1 MITRPSLVQLDL
13 DDVNDD
19 TLAINYVV
27 CQPLDFLQLFTL
39 QPTEANEET
48 YYMDV
53 YSDLTPVPTNGIN
66 FSIDFLPHFEYIL
79 YRVAQLVNQRTRP
92 AFSPGT
98 ILLPTL
104 SSRAG
109 IFPTTFNHDQQPII
123 SNRDG
128 EPYNRLS
135 VQALFKAQLAKPILS
150 YHIGDPD
157 WIPTSAANLRR
168 HPDSSKYHVA
178 RDPKTVP
185 FSLAIRMIPVFT
197 TGPLEESIYQA
208 WALPHLIDA
217 LRDPEIQLFNNH
229 LSYYYN
235 EKESHPEFP
244 FIDQMGPDSPFSAN
258 GYNGE
263 SSLQCLSYPGC
274 YAGYLP
280 FSICDSLG
288 CPNQMELVASNHIM
302 TFQQDKTTFS
312 GPHFACLA
320 VKTRRSALFSD
331 PTRTPDPQHEISAQN
346 DPQNENLAA
355 NEPETTVFTHDDP
368 DSEIYT
374 QNDTTSENPTQNDA
388 HSTETHSQQLISDA
402 ETTYDEHAQET
413 QQLPGTQPN
422 LAFLPPN
429 SPETSSSHTETPSNS
444 PPTAKSSTGPLKR
457 FSDAFS
463 GILTP
468 KNVKLPHDPATTD
481 SNPQPPIS
489 TTFFDDAQNYTFQK
503 LTTPEFEPSTTKSAT
518 HATFAYPP
526 TVDTFFDD
534 DTDHDSEQEP
544 QHIQQT
550 SPDALTSSTRTDFTY
565 PPIEDLTK
573 TLLKY
578 AKNANL
584 RKLAY
589 PTDLQARRRHFN
601 TFIDNLRIVCNIS
614 PWTRQVFDLWPK
626 QVSYSHPF
634 VGTALYNLIFTNV
647 CDPCQKHII
656 DGPPDA
662 RTAILTL
669 RRHFATSY
677 LNRIRILTRDCYHA
691 GIPNTDA
698 ELIKR
703 TVRGGSNHSFYAA
716 SYQRFDAD
724 IRRAELND
732 EALPPF
738 AELESH
744 LLNIDESRG
753 LTLPSQNQR
762 NYNQHAHSTRQQSH
776 HFQSRQPHTTHRVFT
791 QRQQQA
797 FSSILRPYSNPNGNN
812 QNRSHPPRP
821 PQNHSRPFR
830 PPTNPSR
837 PPFNNPNQRRPPPPS
852 PRPSNQPQR
861 NNRPPFRPTLNPN
874 QRPSP
879 NGSNINQSRNSAS
892 NAATIVCNNC
902 GRLGHYSRNCTNP
915 RQNNRASNPQRS
927 TNNENAAP
935 RNQQRAYFVTDS
947 SQDSQNHSRYHHQA
961 FKASS
966 LINLM
971 INKTTSH
978 GPIPLPQMPINQPL
992 LDRDYLPTANH
1003 APPNSGATAY
1013 FLMTPIT
1020 IPKIWSPLL
1029 ANWLPDSGATSHYTP
1044 LFSDL
1049 SDVEPCSVPIS

>member
-1 MITRPSLVQLDL
+1 MTILPMTHPLDHFPSPLRLPMTRLISTLLSTLHHALTAEEKALESYCDDDDTVEFTVVDEATLDDPLNGTIHLRDLPLCIEISTTIAAFCLNFLAAPPEVHHIRDITSPDMKPISRHITLRHQMPSPNSPRYSRDDKFYLLGMIHTLNRATNLLTQHFTDEQRSLLTFGIPDKYYDITRDFYENPPHCPMETQCAVGLIYALRLYYITHHRHSTYHRHGFRQHDLYPKHLFQIAKDIKSTAAALSLFPDTTTFRTLPRFANHAFFEADLFPAFCIPYRGLKRYRKMFRVDLNFSRANPYLVAYTNSFRLDDEEQRSIALRTAQTIIRLALFEHGLINRKTRRRSREPELSNNRFHIGNLPPADLFLSNFATCFPMITRPSLVQLDL

-27 CQPLDFLQLFTL
+27 CQPLDFSNF
-39 QPTEANEET
+39 
-48 YYMDV
+48 
-53 YSDLTPVPTNGIN
+53 PTNGIN

-79 YRVAQLVNQRTRP
+79 YRVAQLVNPKDPTGIL
-92 AFSPGT
+92 PGT
-98 ILLPTL
+98 ILLPRYHVPRL
-104 SSRAG
+104 PLASNSYSNGSSTEIAKPTARAG

-157 WIPTSAANLRR
+157 WIPISAANLRR

-197 TGPLEESIYQA
+197 TGPLEKSIYQA

-258 GYNGE
+258 GYNDGI
-263 SSLQCLSYPGC
+263 SY
-274 YAGYLP
+274 
-280 FSICDSLG
+280 
-288 CPNQMELVASNHIM
+288 
-302 TFQQDKTTFS
+302 K
-312 GPHFACLA
+312 
-320 VKTRRSALFSD
+320 RS
-331 PTRTPDPQHEISAQN
+331 
-346 DPQNENLAA
+346 
-355 NEPETTVFTHDDP
+355 
-368 DSEIYT
+368 
-374 QNDTTSENPTQNDA
+374 
-388 HSTETHSQQLISDA
+388 
-402 ETTYDEHAQET
+402 
-413 QQLPGTQPN
+413 
-422 LAFLPPN
+422 
-429 SPETSSSHTETPSNS
+429 
-444 PPTAKSSTGPLKR
+444 
-457 FSDAFS
+457 
-463 GILTP
+463 
-468 KNVKLPHDPATTD
+468 
-481 SNPQPPIS
+481 
-489 TTFFDDAQNYTFQK
+489 
-503 LTTPEFEPSTTKSAT
+503 
-518 HATFAYPP
+518 
-526 TVDTFFDD
+526 
-534 DTDHDSEQEP
+534 
-544 QHIQQT
+544 
-550 SPDALTSSTRTDFTY
+550 
-565 PPIEDLTK
+565 
-573 TLLKY
+573 LKY

-614 PWTRQVFDLWPK
+614 PWTRQVFDLWPQ

-669 RRHFATSY
+669 RRHCAPLTPDHVERTREAFCSIKQPHHEVATSY

-744 LLNIDESRG
+744 
-753 LTLPSQNQR
+753 P
-762 NYNQHAHSTRQQSH
+762 QH
-776 HFQSRQPHTTHRVFT
+776 
-791 QRQQQA
+791 
-797 FSSILRPYSNPNGNN
+797 
-812 QNRSHPPRP
+812 
-821 PQNHSRPFR
+821 
-830 PPTNPSR
+830 
-837 PPFNNPNQRRPPPPS
+837 
-852 PRPSNQPQR
+852 
-861 NNRPPFRPTLNPN
+861 
-874 QRPSP
+874 
-879 NGSNINQSRNSAS
+879 
-892 NAATIVCNNC
+892 
-902 GRLGHYSRNCTNP
+902 
-915 RQNNRASNPQRS
+915 
-927 TNNENAAP
+927 
-935 RNQQRAYFVTDS
+935 
-947 SQDSQNHSRYHHQA
+947 
-961 FKASS
+961 
-966 LINLM
+966 
-971 INKTTSH
+971 
-978 GPIPLPQMPINQPL
+978 
-992 LDRDYLPTANH
+992 
-1003 APPNSGATAY
+1003 
-1013 FLMTPIT
+1013 
-1020 IPKIWSPLL
+1020 
-1029 ANWLPDSGATSHYTP
+1029 
-1044 LFSDL
+1044 
-1049 SDVEPCSVPIS
+1049 

>member
-79 YRVAQLVNQRTRP
+79 YRVAQLVNPKDPTGILPRNHPPPHVIMFQG
-92 AFSPGT
+92 SPLASNSYSNGSST
-98 ILLPTL
+98 EIAKPTA
-104 SSRAG
+104 RAG

-288 CPNQMELVASNHIM
+288 CPNQMELVTSNNII

-368 DSEIYT
+368 DSENPT
-374 QNDTTSENPTQNDA
+374 QSDTTSENPTQNDA
-388 HSTETHSQQLISDA
+388 NSTETHSQQLISDA
-402 ETTYDEHAQET
+402 ETTYRT
-413 QQLPGTQPN
+413 
-422 LAFLPPN
+422 
-429 SPETSSSHTETPSNS
+429 HTRN
-444 PPTAKSSTGPLKR
+444 
-457 FSDAFS
+457 
-463 GILTP
+463 
-468 KNVKLPHDPATTD
+468 
-481 SNPQPPIS
+481 S
-489 TTFFDDAQNYTFQK
+489 TTARNSTKSRDF
-503 LTTPEFEPSTTKSAT
+503 TTKLARNKQFT
-518 HATFAYPP
+518 H
-526 TVDTFFDD
+526 
-534 DTDHDSEQEP
+534 QN
-544 QHIQQT
+544 
-550 SPDALTSSTRTDFTY
+550 
-565 PPIEDLTK
+565 
-573 TLLKY
+573 TL
-578 AKNANL
+578 
-584 RKLAY
+584 
-589 PTDLQARRRHFN
+589 
-601 TFIDNLRIVCNIS
+601 
-614 PWTRQVFDLWPK
+614 
-626 QVSYSHPF
+626 
-634 VGTALYNLIFTNV
+634 
-647 CDPCQKHII
+647 
-656 DGPPDA
+656 
-662 RTAILTL
+662 
-669 RRHFATSY
+669 
-677 LNRIRILTRDCYHA
+677 
-691 GIPNTDA
+691 
-698 ELIKR
+698 
-703 TVRGGSNHSFYAA
+703 
-716 SYQRFDAD
+716 
-724 IRRAELND
+724 
-732 EALPPF
+732 
-738 AELESH
+738 
-744 LLNIDESRG
+744 
-753 LTLPSQNQR
+753 
-762 NYNQHAHSTRQQSH
+762 
-776 HFQSRQPHTTHRVFT
+776 
-791 QRQQQA
+791 
-797 FSSILRPYSNPNGNN
+797 
-812 QNRSHPPRP
+812 
-821 PQNHSRPFR
+821 
-830 PPTNPSR
+830 
-837 PPFNNPNQRRPPPPS
+837 
-852 PRPSNQPQR
+852 
-861 NNRPPFRPTLNPN
+861 
-874 QRPSP
+874 
-879 NGSNINQSRNSAS
+879 
-892 NAATIVCNNC
+892 
-902 GRLGHYSRNCTNP
+902 
-915 RQNNRASNPQRS
+915 
-927 TNNENAAP
+927 
-935 RNQQRAYFVTDS
+935 
-947 SQDSQNHSRYHHQA
+947 
-961 FKASS
+961 
-966 LINLM
+966 
-971 INKTTSH
+971 
-978 GPIPLPQMPINQPL
+978 
-992 LDRDYLPTANH
+992 
-1003 APPNSGATAY
+1003 
-1013 FLMTPIT
+1013 
-1020 IPKIWSPLL
+1020 
-1029 ANWLPDSGATSHYTP
+1029 
-1044 LFSDL
+1044 
-1049 SDVEPCSVPIS
+1049 